1 MSFLAGQPSIVN
13 QTVFNLAR
21 WDELCHAPELSH
33 YQGRIETDRFG
44 EVVLRFPADYSHGGW
59 QGDIVTAL
67 NNIMKEGRATVETP
81 ISTPEGIKVADVA
94 SVSKKRLLKIGG
106 RKALSAAPEI
116 CVEVVSPSNTR
127 NEIEEKKRIYFE
139 SGSKEVWICDRQGQ
153 VRFYARAKP
162 KTRALSSV
170 LCPEMPNTLG

>member
-13 QTVFNLAR
+13 QTAFNMDR
-21 WDELCHAPELSH
+21 WEEICRDPELRKH
-33 YQGRIETDRFG
+33 QGRIETDRFG
-44 EVVLRFPADYSHGGW
+44 GVIMCFPADYSHGGW

-67 NNIMKEGRATVETP
+67 NNLMEEGRATVETP
-81 ISTPEGIKVADVA
+81 ISTPEGVKVADVA
-94 SVSKKRLLKIGG
+94 WVSKKRLLKIGG

-139 SGSKEVWICDRQGQ
+139 SGAKEVWICDRQGQ

-162 KTRALSSV
+162 KTGALGSA
-170 LCPEMPNTLG
+170 LCPEMPSALG